1 MYAYINVPVGC
12 KLVLGRPLRC
22 LSACT
27 RLKVRADRVGG
38 LIELDGNVQQLDY
51 GQRVGCCEEADE
63 QVEFEVGRV
72 DVDVERMKVGYQA
85 IEDLRGGEWGIDRD
99 VELERARIHDDS
111 FGLTREAL
119 ASMSPIS
126 TTPSRCELM
135 QA

>member
-1 MYAYINVPVGC
+1 VKIPQVKCNREPPVFSFSSGKSGPTTC
-12 KLVLGRPLRC
+12 GLPPKIGPHLRFPRKPEATSGRPGEIGF
-22 LSACT
+22 T
-27 RLKVRADRVGG
+27 V
-38 LIELDGNVQQLDY
+38 
-51 GQRVGCCEEADE
+51 DE

-126 TTPSRCELM
+126 TTRSRCELM